1 MSFVTSPQYF
11 GVEDHTVGGPQP
23 LPVRVYYPTDDD
35 LIVGAPLAP
44 GPHPLVVFAHGDRN
58 GPQNSHLCPAD
69 LANDH
74 RRWTHVLGAIARS
87 GFVVAAPAMQ
97 ANPDTSA
104 QRIRDTVRWMRQ
116 QWSGRRTLHHPLVVS
131 PDIGAS
137 PRVASQDQGPSP
149 APNLA
154 RMAAPGHMPPMVVG
168 TPTALALVGHSWGVR
183 ACARVLADGGV
194 AALGSIAGTWDDN
207 ESITALR
214 AAQIPSL
221 LMCGTADSQ
230 TFSYL
235 GGLWGGLATPK
246 YQAAFQGAEH
256 WDWFGRKGAIRRCD
270 GGSPPWPDTGH
281 IAGELLVGFLTRHV
295 ARVQFDP
302 PHLVPI
308 PLLRPW
314 LSPWY
319 DQGSAIQV
327 RWDAPGQRFYPL
339 PPAGEGILG
348 PWTEPVPW

>member
-1 MSFVTSPQYF
+1 MSFFTSPQYF
-11 GVEDHTVGGPQP
+11 GIQDHTVGGVQP
-23 LPVRVYYPTDDD
+23 FGVRVYYPTDDD
-35 LIVGAPLAP
+35 LIVGAPLPP
-44 GPHPLVVFAHGDRN
+44 GPHPLVVFAHGDRQ
-58 GPQNSHLCPAD
+58 GPQNSDQCPPD

-87 GFVVAAPAMQ
+87 GFVVAAPAM
-97 ANPDTSA
+97 ASSIDVSA
-104 QRIRDTVRWMRQ
+104 QRIRGTVQWMRN
-116 QWSGRRTLHHPLVVS
+116 QWSGRGTLHVPLEVS
-131 PDIGAS
+131 AEIGAA
-137 PRVASQDQGPSP
+137 PRLGPDPTTAKLSSVAG
-149 APNLA
+149 
-154 RMAAPGHMPPMVVG
+154 PGHVPPVVVAG

-183 ACARVLADGGV
+183 ACAHVLADGGV
-194 AALGSIAGTWDDN
+194 RAFASVAGTWDDN

-214 AAQIPSL
+214 VAQIPSL

-235 GGLWGGLATPK
+235 GGLWPGVATPK
-246 YQAAFQGAEH
+246 YQAAFQGAGH

-270 GGSPPWPDTGH
+270 GASPPWPDTGH

-295 ARVQFDP
+295 ANVQFDP

-314 LSPWY
+314 LAPWY

-327 RWDAPGQRFYPL
+327 RWDAPGQRFDPL
-339 PPAGEGILG
+339 PPAGDGILG
-348 PWTEPVPW
+348 PWTETPPW